1 MKLLLSLNLKKRFL
15 KVSAFSNQKVVI
27 SSSTENIMAWNYFK
41 IDETGD
47 LSYLNIFYDE
57 FGDNVALSG
66 EYYEEVWSKIK
77 KDFTDRTVNGE
88 VENNLKNHSDIVKI
102 QVKMHVVSLLK
113 ELYIETINKEPV
125 KKMLKEWG
133 VNISGSF
140 FSDLEAID
148 SFILIN
154 KNMLKI
160 AEKKIQKEEEENE
173 KASMYKVKLFLETS
187 LEKNDIDLK
196 KTNMAYFA
204 EMLNAARKKSERHG
218 KQV

>member
-1 MKLLLSLNLKKRFL
+1 
-15 KVSAFSNQKVVI
+15 
-27 SSSTENIMAWNYFK
+27 MAWNYFK

-204 EMLNAARKKSERHG
+204 EMLNAARKISERHG